1 MKICYE
7 NFLKI
12 ISIKIYIYIYVI
24 CLFINL
30 ININLIFLLFCNSLY
45 L

>member
-12 ISIKIYIYIYVI
+12 ISIKIYIYII

>member
-12 ISIKIYIYIYVI
+12 INSKIYIYMI